1 MSELTFTPGTIV
13 RVGAW
18 VGVILD
24 SMTSTASGQTVL
36 QINFVKNVYKQQ
48 PPELHLL
55 KNLQGLMNIA
65 TLDDFEAE
73 VKRYEEMKEKELD
86 SLRAKIK
93 VAV

>member
-24 SMTSTASGQTVL
+24 TFTSPTTNQTIL
-36 QINFVKNVYKQQ
+36 QINFVKNIYKQQ

-55 KNLQGLMNIA
+55 ENLQGLMNVA
-65 TLDDFEAE
+65 TIDDFETEA
-73 VKRYEEMKEKELD
+73 KRYEEMKEKELD
-86 SLRAKIK
+86 ALRAKTK
-93 VAV
+93 VAI

>member
-24 SMTSTASGQTVL
+24 TFISPTTNQTIL
-36 QINFVKNVYKQQ
+36 QINFVKNIYKQQ

-55 KNLQGLMNIA
+55 ENLQGLMNVA
-65 TLDDFEAE
+65 TIDDFETEA
-73 VKRYEEMKEKELD
+73 KRYEEMKEKELD
-86 SLRAKIK
+86 ALRAKTK
-93 VAV
+93 VAI

>member
-24 SMTSTASGQTVL
+24 TLTSPTSNQTIL
-36 QINFVKNVYKQQ
+36 QINFVKNIYKQQ

-55 KNLQGLMNIA
+55 ENLQGLLNIA
-65 TLDDFEAE
+65 TVDEFETE
-73 VKRYEEMKEKELD
+73 VKRYEEMKEKELGA
-86 SLRAKIK
+86 LRAKTK
-93 VAV
+93 VAI